1 MEIQLKIIGFSLIAL
16 ALVHVIFPR
25 YFDWVNELKPL
36 SLVNRE
42 MMYVHTFFIALAVLL
57 IGLLCFTSP
66 TELVQT
72 VLGKRIC
79 LGLGIFWGIRLV
91 IQFIGYSA
99 QLWRGKR
106 FETTIHIVFAC
117 FWAYLT
123 FIFFSIYFN
132 V

>member
-1 MEIQLKIIGFSLIAL
+1 MEIQLKIIGFSLIVL
-16 ALVHVIFPR
+16 ALVHVVFPK
-25 YFDWVNELKPL
+25 YFDWTNELKPL

-57 IGLLCFTSP
+57 IGLLCFTSS

-72 VLGKRIC
+72 MLGKRVC
-79 LGLGIFWGIRLV
+79 LGLGIFWSIRLV
-91 IQFIGYSA
+91 IQFVGYSA

-106 FETTIHIVFAC
+106 LETMIHIVFTC

-123 FIFFSIYFN
+123 FIFFSIYFQ
-132 V
+132 

>member
-1 MEIQLKIIGFSLIAL
+1 MEIHLKIIGFLLTVL
-16 ALVHVIFPR
+16 ALVHVVFPR
-25 YFDWVNELKPL
+25 YFDWEKDLKPL

-42 MMYVHTFFIALAVLL
+42 MMYVHTFFVALAVFLS
-57 IGLLCFTSP
+57 GLLCFTSP
-66 TELVQT
+66 AELVQT

-91 IQFIGYSA
+91 IQFVGYSA
-99 QLWRGKR
+99 ELWRGKT

-123 FIFFSIYFN
+123 FIFFSIYFS
-132 V
+132 

>member
-1 MEIQLKIIGFSLIAL
+1 MEIQLKIIGFSLIVL
-16 ALVHVIFPR
+16 AFVHVIFPK

-42 MMYVHTFFIALAVLL
+42 MMYIHTFFIALAVFLS
-57 IGLLCFTSP
+57 GLLCFTSP

-91 IQFIGYSA
+91 IQFVGYSA
-99 QLWRGKR
+99 ELWRGKT

-123 FIFFSIYFN
+123 FIFFSIFFN
-132 V
+132 E